1 MSAETAWLVA
11 GLALTLASLAALAP
25 SAWVNARRK
34 LDLLLD
40 AEADEAM
47 AAACDREWLARSDSP
62 LHGAL
67 WVEFLAAALNDDGKG
82 RWEA

>member
-11 GLALTLASLAALAP
+11 GLALALLSLAALAP
-25 SAWVNARRK
+25 SAWVNARRQ

-47 AAACDREWLARSDSP
+47 AAACDREWLTTSQTPVHD
-62 LHGAL
+62 AL
-67 WVEFLAAALNDDGKG
+67 WVEFLDAALNDDGKG
-82 RWEA
+82 RWTA

>member
-11 GLALTLASLAALAP
+11 GIALALLSLAALAP

-40 AEADEAM
+40 AEADAEM
-47 AAACDREWLARSDSP
+47 AAACDREWLAMSATPVHD
-62 LHGAL
+62 AL
-67 WVEFLAAALNDDGKG
+67 WVEFLAAALDDDDKG
-82 RWEA
+82 RWS